1 MSTDASGPLL
11 TLVSARWTSPRTV
24 EIEGRAG
31 AGVTVEELV
40 VVDGDGIV
48 VTRVGVDRGAEDA
61 FTARL
66 DLEPL
71 VPAAGGGRRR
81 ARWAVSRPARRRR
94 PVPTASRA
102 RVEVR
107 ALVDGETVV
116 APWNDRPAGGASR
129 RLGTAGACDGWLVR
143 LSWEESG
150 LEVAAEP
157 VVAVLGHQAVDE
169 GGLAL
174 SIDAVET
181 ADDGLRYGGS
191 GGEVVPC
198 PRTRG
203 GAWLVRLDEARAED
217 ADLVVS
223 SGGRR
228 WPVGW
233 GPAPGEAVGDPA
245 TGVRTVRRRN
255 GRVGV
260 TRAPAAVVED
270 VHVSDDAVV
279 LEGTAWGLA
288 PGGARVVARGPR
300 RVAEVS
306 VHARGAR
313 FTAAVPLAVTG
324 WYGEDSVLPSG
335 RYELAWVSGALEVPV
350 VCEPTGHPDL
360 PLVVGG
366 APCRTEVVATSGNR
380 LAVVTSP
387 PLRPDERGPAAQ
399 ERLRRR
405 YDETPSAPARM
416 AYFECYYGASA
427 TDSARAIHDELLA
440 RGTGVDLVWGLADLS
455 VPVPEGGRGVLIGS
469 REWWDVVA
477 HARYLTFNAGVPP
490 MLRRRPGQTI
500 VQTWHGTPFKRLG
513 SDRGTVRA
521 DQERFLPALK
531 RSVAR
536 WDVLLAGNPHSAEV
550 FGRVWG
556 YEGEILQ
563 LGYPRNDALARADDG
578 ARREARA
585 RLGLPADA
593 HVVLYAPTW
602 RDRQRLMPQLL
613 DVERVADALG
623 PGGVVLQRGHMNVRR
638 WESASSHARVRDVT
652 DYPEINDLFL
662 AADVAITDYSSIMFD
677 FSVTGRPLVFYA
689 PDLDDYRDRRRG
701 TYFDLEECAPGPV
714 VSTTDEVV
722 EVLRDL
728 EGTATRYAE
737 RYRTWCETYNPL
749 DDGRAAERVVD
760 AVYRDV

>member
-1 MSTDASGPLL
+1 MSADASGPLL
-11 TLVSARWTSPRTV
+11 TLVSARWTSPRAV

-31 AGVTVEELV
+31 GGVTVEELV
-40 VVDGDGIV
+40 VVDGDGGV
-48 VTRVGVDRGAEDA
+48 VSRVGVDRGPEDS

-71 VPAAGGGRRR
+71 VPAAAGGSRR

-94 PVPTASRA
+94 PAMTATRA
-102 RVEVR
+102 RVQVC

-116 APWNDRPAGGASR
+116 AAWNDRPAGGASR
-129 RLGTAGACDGWLVR
+129 RIGTAGACDGWLVR

-150 LEVAAEP
+150 LEAIAEP
-157 VVAVLGHQAVDE
+157 VVAVLSHQAVRD
-169 GGLAL
+169 GALAL
-174 SIDAVET
+174 SLDAVEPT
-181 ADDGLRYGGS
+181 DVGLRYGGS
-191 GGEVVPC
+191 GGEVVACSP
-198 PRTRG
+198 TSS
-203 GAWLVRLDEARAED
+203 GAWLVRLDETRAED

-228 WPVGW
+228 SPVVW
-233 GPAPGEAVGDPA
+233 GPATGAAVGDPGS
-245 TGVRTVRRRN
+245 GVRTVLRRN

-260 TRAPAAVVED
+260 TRAPAAVVQR
-270 VHVSDDAVV
+270 VHVSNDAVV
-279 LEGTAWGLA
+279 LEGTAWRLDRE
-288 PGGARVVARGPR
+288 GARVVARGPR
-300 RVAEVS
+300 RVVEVAVQEHGS
-306 VHARGAR
+306 R
-313 FTAAVPLAVTG
+313 FTAAVPLAVAG

-335 RYELAWVSGALEVPV
+335 RYELVWVSGDLEVPV
-350 VCEPTGHPDL
+350 VCEPTGLPDL
-360 PLVVGG
+360 PLCVDG
-366 APCRTEVVATSGNR
+366 ARCRTEVVATSGNR

-387 PLRPDERGPAAQ
+387 PLRPDERGSAAQ

-405 YDETPSAPARM
+405 YDATPSAPTRM
-416 AYFECYYGASA
+416 AYFECYYGGSA

-513 SDRGTVRA
+513 SDRSTVRE
-521 DQERFLPALK
+521 DQARFLPALK
-531 RSVAR
+531 RSVER

-563 LGYPRNDALARADDG
+563 LGYPRNDALARTDEG
-578 ARREARA
+578 ARHEART

-593 HVVLYAPTW
+593 RVVLYAPTW
-602 RDRQRLMPQLL
+602 RDGQRLMPQLL
-613 DVERVADALG
+613 DLDRVADALG
-623 PGGVVLQRGHMNVRR
+623 AGGVVLQRGHMNIRR
-638 WESASSHARVRDVT
+638 WESASSHDRVRDVT

-728 EGTATRYAE
+728 EGTAATYAE
-737 RYRTWCETYNPL
+737 RYRRWRATYNPL
-749 DDGRAAERVVD
+749 DDGHAAERVVD
-760 AVYRDV
+760 AVYTDV